1 MPTYLWGAFQRSEF
15 FYDRQYLALSFHF
28 EESALANITKINKSV
43 QKQNEQNFDVQLE
56 QANDNLAL
64 KNQALQSAK
73 NDLKLA
79 NKELAYQNAEKG
91 KRLAELVIANQ
102 ELAFQNAEKEKRAAE
117 LVIANQELAF
127 QNAEKEKRA
136 AELVIANQ
144 ELAFQ
149 NAEKEKRA
157 AELVIANQELA
168 FQNAEKEKRAAELVV
183 ANQDLSIAA
192 AAFESQDG
200 MLVTDADNII
210 IRVNNAFT
218 NITGYNTEEAIGQ
231 VPRLLSSGHYYTEF
245 HASMWKSVNELGFC
259 EGEVWNKRKNG
270 EAYLEHINIRSVKN
284 KDNKVTNYVTTI
296 KDVTLSKIA
305 ADEIESLAFYDPL
318 TRLPNRRLFL
328 DRLKQTSISH
338 LRRGKIGGL
347 LFLDLDNFKTINDT
361 LGHNVG
367 DLLLQQ
373 VAARLQGCIREG
385 DTVARLG
392 GDEFVLLLE
401 NLGEHK
407 IKAATQIKLI
417 GENILKTIS
426 KIYQLE
432 TQSYQ
437 ITCSLGAALLN
448 DKGLTAEKKIQQADI
463 AMYQSKKA
471 GGNTLNFFHPEMQ
484 DAINSRVLIENELKN
499 AIEQKQFRLF
509 YQIQVDSSYRPMGA
523 EALIRWVHPQ
533 RGLVPPMQF
542 LPFAEE
548 TRQIL
553 SIGQWVLEEACAQ
566 LKIWEQDQRTAHLTL
581 SVNVSAKQFHQT
593 NFVTQVQKVVKHYG
607 INPERLKLE
616 LTESILLKNIDDVIE
631 SMYVLNKVGIR
642 FSLDDFGVGY
652 SSLQY
657 LKKLPLAELKIDQSF
672 VQDIELDSSDQ
683 VIVRTII
690 AMAHSLELNVIAEGV
705 ETEGQKEFLVN
716 SGCNSFQGYLFGKP
730 LLLGEFEALLES

>member
-1 MPTYLWGAFQRSEF
+1 M
-15 FYDRQYLALSFHF
+15 
-28 EESALANITKINKSV
+28 ANITKINKYV
-43 QKQNEQNFDVQLE
+43 QKQNEQDFDLQLE
-56 QANDNLAL
+56 QANDDLAV
-64 KNQALQSAK
+64 KNQALQSARS
-73 NDLKLA
+73 DLKSA
-79 NKELAYQNAEKG
+79 NKELAFQNADKE
-91 KRLAELVIANQ
+91 KRLAELVIANK
-102 ELAFQNAEKEKRAAE
+102 ELAFQNTEKEKRAAE

-127 QNAEKEKRA
+127 QNTEKENRAAELVIANQELAFQNTEKEKRA

-144 ELAFQ
+144 ELT
-149 NAEKEKRA
+149 
-157 AELVIANQELA
+157 
-168 FQNAEKEKRAAELVV
+168 
-183 ANQDLSIAA
+183 IAA

-200 MLVTDADNII
+200 MLITDADNII

-218 NITGYNTEEAIGQ
+218 NITGYKSQEAIGQ
-231 VPRLLSSGHYYTEF
+231 IPRLLGSGHYYTEF
-245 HASMWKSVNELGFC
+245 HASMWKSVNEVGFC
-259 EGEVWNKRKNG
+259 EGEIWNKRKNG
-270 EAYLEHINIRSVKN
+270 EAYLEHINITAVKD
-284 KDNKVTNYVTTI
+284 KSGKVTNYVTTI

-328 DRLKQTSISH
+328 DRLKQTTISH

-361 LGHNVG
+361 LGHSVG

-373 VAARLQGCIREG
+373 VAARLQGCVREG

-392 GDEFVLLLE
+392 GDEFLVLLE
-401 NLGEHK
+401 NLGDQK

-426 KIYQLE
+426 NIYQLE
-432 TQSYQ
+432 THSYQ

-448 DKGLTAEKKIQQADI
+448 DKGLSAEKKIQQADI

-484 DAINSRVLIENELKN
+484 EAINARVLIENELKN

-509 YQIQVDSSYRPMGA
+509 YQIQVDSKYRPMGA
-523 EALIRWVHPQ
+523 EALIRWIHPQ
-533 RGLVPPMQF
+533 RGLVAPMQF

-548 TRQIL
+548 SRQIL
-553 SIGQWVLEEACAQ
+553 SIGLWVLEEACAQ
-566 LKIWEQDQRTAHLTL
+566 LKVWAQDSLTSDLTL

-593 NFVTQVQKVVKHYG
+593 NFAAQVKEVVKHYG

-616 LTESILLKNIDDVIE
+616 LTESILLKNIEDVIE
-631 SMYVLNKVGIR
+631 SMYVLNKIGIR

-672 VQDIELDSSDQ
+672 VHDIELDGSDQ

-705 ETEGQKEFLVN
+705 ETEGQKAFLVS

-730 LLLGEFEALLES
+730 VLLGEFESRLKN

>member
-1 MPTYLWGAFQRSEF
+1 M
-15 FYDRQYLALSFHF
+15 
-28 EESALANITKINKSV
+28 ANITKINKSV
-43 QKQNEQNFDVQLE
+43 QKQNGQNFDLQLE

-79 NKELAYQNAEKG
+79 NKELA
-91 KRLAELVIANQ
+91 
-102 ELAFQNAEKEKRAAE
+102 FQNTEKEKRVAE

-616 LTESILLKNIDDVIE
+616 LTESILLKNIEDVIE
-631 SMYVLNKVGIR
+631 SMYVLNKIGIR

>member
-1 MPTYLWGAFQRSEF
+1 M
-15 FYDRQYLALSFHF
+15 
-28 EESALANITKINKSV
+28 ANITKINKYV
-43 QKQNEQNFDVQLE
+43 QKQNEQDFDLQLE
-56 QANDNLAL
+56 QANDDLAV
-64 KNQALQSAK
+64 KNQALQSARS
-73 NDLKLA
+73 DLKSA
-79 NKELAYQNAEKG
+79 NKELAFQNADKE
-91 KRLAELVIANQ
+91 KRLAELVIANK
-102 ELAFQNAEKEKRAAE
+102 ELAFQNTEKEKRAAE

-127 QNAEKEKRA
+127 QNTEKENRAAELVIANQELAFQNTEKEKRA

-144 ELAFQ
+144 ELT
-149 NAEKEKRA
+149 
-157 AELVIANQELA
+157 
-168 FQNAEKEKRAAELVV
+168 
-183 ANQDLSIAA
+183 IAA

-200 MLVTDADNII
+200 MLITDADNII

-218 NITGYNTEEAIGQ
+218 NITGYKSQEAIGQ
-231 VPRLLSSGHYYTEF
+231 IPRLLGSGHYYTEF
-245 HASMWKSVNELGFC
+245 HASMWKSVNEVGFC
-259 EGEVWNKRKNG
+259 EGEIWNKRKNG
-270 EAYLEHINIRSVKN
+270 EAYLEHINITAVKD
-284 KDNKVTNYVTTI
+284 KSGKVTNYVTTI

-328 DRLKQTSISH
+328 DRLKQTTISH

-361 LGHNVG
+361 LGHSVG

-373 VAARLQGCIREG
+373 VAARLQGCVREG

-392 GDEFVLLLE
+392 GDEFLVLLE
-401 NLGEHK
+401 NLGDQK

-426 KIYQLE
+426 NIYQLE
-432 TQSYQ
+432 THSYQ

-448 DKGLTAEKKIQQADI
+448 DKGLSAEKKIQQADI

-484 DAINSRVLIENELKN
+484 EAINARVLIENELKN

-509 YQIQVDSSYRPMGA
+509 YQIQVDSKYRPMGA
-523 EALIRWVHPQ
+523 EALIRWIHPQ
-533 RGLVPPMQF
+533 RGLVAPMQF

-548 TRQIL
+548 SRQIL
-553 SIGQWVLEEACAQ
+553 SIGLWVLEEACAQ
-566 LKIWEQDQRTAHLTL
+566 LKVWAQDPLTSDLTL

-593 NFVTQVQKVVKHYG
+593 NFAAQVKEVVKHYG

-616 LTESILLKNIDDVIE
+616 LTESILLKNIEDVIE
-631 SMYVLNKVGIR
+631 SMYVLNKIGIR

-672 VQDIELDSSDQ
+672 VHDIELDGSDQ

-705 ETEGQKEFLVN
+705 ETEGQKAFLVS

-730 LLLGEFEALLES
+730 VLLGEFESRLKN

>member
-1 MPTYLWGAFQRSEF
+1 
-15 FYDRQYLALSFHF
+15 
-28 EESALANITKINKSV
+28 
-43 QKQNEQNFDVQLE
+43 
-56 QANDNLAL
+56 
-64 KNQALQSAK
+64 
-73 NDLKLA
+73 
-79 NKELAYQNAEKG
+79 
-91 KRLAELVIANQ
+91 
-102 ELAFQNAEKEKRAAE
+102 
-117 LVIANQELAF
+117 
-127 QNAEKEKRA
+127 
-136 AELVIANQ
+136 
-144 ELAFQ
+144 
-149 NAEKEKRA
+149 
-157 AELVIANQELA
+157 VIANQELA

-448 DKGLTAEKKIQQADI
+448 YKGLTAEKKIQQADI

-616 LTESILLKNIDDVIE
+616 LTESILLKNIEDVIE

>member
-1 MPTYLWGAFQRSEF
+1 
-15 FYDRQYLALSFHF
+15 
-28 EESALANITKINKSV
+28 LANITKINKYV
-43 QKQNEQNFDVQLE
+43 QKQNEQDFDLQLE
-56 QANDNLAL
+56 QANDDLAV
-64 KNQALQSAK
+64 KNQALQSARS
-73 NDLKLA
+73 DLKSA
-79 NKELAYQNAEKG
+79 NKELAFQNADKE
-91 KRLAELVIANQ
+91 KRLAELVIANK
-102 ELAFQNAEKEKRAAE
+102 ELAFQNTEKEKRAAE

-127 QNAEKEKRA
+127 QNTEKENRAAELVIANQELAFQNTEKEKRA

-144 ELAFQ
+144 ELT
-149 NAEKEKRA
+149 
-157 AELVIANQELA
+157 
-168 FQNAEKEKRAAELVV
+168 
-183 ANQDLSIAA
+183 IAA

-200 MLVTDADNII
+200 MLITDADNII

-218 NITGYNTEEAIGQ
+218 NITGYKSQEAIGQ
-231 VPRLLSSGHYYTEF
+231 IPRLLGSGHYYTEF
-245 HASMWKSVNELGFC
+245 HASMWKSVNEVGFC
-259 EGEVWNKRKNG
+259 EGEIWNKRKNG
-270 EAYLEHINIRSVKN
+270 EAYLEHINITAVKD
-284 KDNKVTNYVTTI
+284 KSGKVTNYVTTI

-328 DRLKQTSISH
+328 DRLKQTTISH

-361 LGHNVG
+361 LGHSVG

-373 VAARLQGCIREG
+373 VAARLQGCVREG

-392 GDEFVLLLE
+392 GDEFLVLLE
-401 NLGEHK
+401 NLGDQK

-426 KIYQLE
+426 NIYQLE
-432 TQSYQ
+432 THSYQ

-448 DKGLTAEKKIQQADI
+448 DKGLSAEKKIQQADI

-484 DAINSRVLIENELKN
+484 EAINARVLIENELKN

-509 YQIQVDSSYRPMGA
+509 YQIQVDSKYRPMGA
-523 EALIRWVHPQ
+523 EALIRWIHPQ
-533 RGLVPPMQF
+533 RGLVAPMQF

-548 TRQIL
+548 SRQIL
-553 SIGQWVLEEACAQ
+553 SIGLWVLEEACAQ
-566 LKIWEQDQRTAHLTL
+566 LKVWAQDSLTSDLTL

-593 NFVTQVQKVVKHYG
+593 NFAAQVKEVVKHYG

-616 LTESILLKNIDDVIE
+616 LTESILLKNIEDVIE
-631 SMYVLNKVGIR
+631 SMYVLNKIGIR

-672 VQDIELDSSDQ
+672 VHDIELDGSDQ

-705 ETEGQKEFLVN
+705 ETEGQKAFLVS

-730 LLLGEFEALLES
+730 VLLGEFESRLKN

>member
-1 MPTYLWGAFQRSEF
+1 
-15 FYDRQYLALSFHF
+15 
-28 EESALANITKINKSV
+28 LANITKINKSV

-79 NKELAYQNAEKG
+79 NKELAFQNAEKE
-91 KRLAELVIANQ
+91 KRVAELVIANQ

-616 LTESILLKNIDDVIE
+616 LTESILLKNIEDVIE
-631 SMYVLNKVGIR
+631 SMYVLNKIGIR

>member
-1 MPTYLWGAFQRSEF
+1 MPTYLWGAFQCSEF

-79 NKELAYQNAEKG
+79 NKELA
-91 KRLAELVIANQ
+91 
-102 ELAFQNAEKEKRAAE
+102 FQNTEKEKR
-117 LVIANQELAF
+117 V
-127 QNAEKEKRA
+127 
-136 AELVIANQ
+136 
-144 ELAFQ
+144 
-149 NAEKEKRA
+149 

-616 LTESILLKNIDDVIE
+616 LTESILLKNIEDVIE

>member
-1 MPTYLWGAFQRSEF
+1 MPTYLWGAFQCSEF

-79 NKELAYQNAEKG
+79 NKELA
-91 KRLAELVIANQ
+91 
-102 ELAFQNAEKEKRAAE
+102 FQNTEKEKR
-117 LVIANQELAF
+117 V
-127 QNAEKEKRA
+127 

-245 HASMWKSVNELGFC
+245 HASMWKNVNELGFC

-616 LTESILLKNIDDVIE
+616 LTESILLKNIEDVIE

>member
-1 MPTYLWGAFQRSEF
+1 
-15 FYDRQYLALSFHF
+15 
-28 EESALANITKINKSV
+28 
-43 QKQNEQNFDVQLE
+43 
-56 QANDNLAL
+56 
-64 KNQALQSAK
+64 
-73 NDLKLA
+73 
-79 NKELAYQNAEKG
+79 
-91 KRLAELVIANQ
+91 VIANQ
-102 ELAFQNAEKEKRAAE
+102 ELAFQNAEKDKRAAE

-127 QNAEKEKRA
+127 
-136 AELVIANQ
+136 L
-144 ELAFQ
+144 
-149 NAEKEKRA
+149 
-157 AELVIANQELA
+157 
-168 FQNAEKEKRAAELVV
+168 NAEKEKRAAELVV

-616 LTESILLKNIDDVIE
+616 LTESILLKNIEDVIE

-690 AMAHSLELNVIAEGV
+690 AMAHSLELNVIAEGF